1 MNLMGTHS
9 SLLSCGKHGEKK
21 ATALERCSFS
31 PQKARLCAFDSSV
44 KPCFSSAA
52 ARGHL
57 AGTAVEADALEPNG
71 LKFSGLGIPGLQA
84 APAPFSQLPLC
95 ALPVPGGSGV

>member
-1 MNLMGTHS
+1 MNPMETHS
-9 SLLSCGKHGEKK
+9 SLLSCGKRGEQKSR
-21 ATALERCSFS
+21 ALERCSFS
-31 PQKARLCAFDSSV
+31 PRKARLCAFDSSV
-44 KPCFSSAA
+44 KPCFSSAG

-57 AGTAVEADALEPNG
+57 AGTAMEADALNP
-71 LKFSGLGIPGLQA
+71 LDLAVPGPQA

>member
-21 ATALERCSFS
+21 VTALERCSFS

-44 KPCFSSAA
+44 KPCFSSAG

-57 AGTAVEADALEPNG
+57 AGTAVEADALSPMDLSSVG
-71 LKFSGLGIPGLQA
+71 
-84 APAPFSQLPLC
+84 
-95 ALPVPGGSGV
+95 

>member
-1 MNLMGTHS
+1 MNPMEIHS

-21 ATALERCSFS
+21 AIALERCSFS
-31 PQKARLCAFDSSV
+31 PRKARLCAFDSSV
-44 KPCFSSAA
+44 KPCFSSVG
-52 ARGHL
+52 RGHL
-57 AGTAVEADALEPNG
+57 AGTAVEADALNP
-71 LKFSGLGIPGLQA
+71 LDLGAPGPQA